1 MPDGAIGAPIRRRE
15 DQRFPTGAGQYVD
28 DINRPGQ
35 TYAWILRSSVAHAII
50 KNVDTSKAE
59 AAPGVV
65 KTLTGAA
72 VTNAVLDALGTQ
84 GIHDIDMPA
93 RPNRVWQALQQS
105 NG

>member
-15 DQRFPTGAGQYVD
+15 DQRFLTGAGQYVD

-65 KTLTGAA
+65 KILTGAA
-72 VTNAVLDALGTQ
+72 LTNAVLGTQ